1 MKMPL
6 YRIFTATWAEAQ
18 AAGVNRLDFLVAQLS
33 GQGDWETFCKNMQSG
48 YSPTMRGDLPRR
60 DELQELANA
69 LDEEMKRR
77 GSPVR
82 CTRLYF

>member
-1 MKMPL
+1 MMPWH
-6 YRIFTATWAEAQ
+6 RIVTTTWASAR
-18 AAGVNRLDFLVAQLS
+18 AAGVSRLDFLTAQLS
-33 GQGDWETFCKNMQSG
+33 GQGDFETFCKNMQEG

-60 DELQELANA
+60 EERRELADA
-69 LDEEMKRR
+69 LDKEMKRR